1 MFTCETE
8 IRCYKRAEVERKLI
22 MYLENINS
30 PDDIKKLEV
39 SQLQT
44 LADETRS
51 ALINKLSKAGGHQG
65 PNLGVVE
72 LTVAM
77 HYVFDSPKDKIV
89 FDVSHQ
95 CYPHKILTGRKGA
108 YLDEAH
114 FHDVTGYTN
123 PKESEH
129 DMFIVGHTSTSVSLA
144 LGLAKGR
151 DLNRHSENIIA
162 LIGDGSLSG
171 GEALEALNYAG
182 EYDKNLI
189 IIVNDNDQ
197 SIAENHGG
205 LYKTLKKL
213 RETNG
218 VAEDN
223 LFRAMGLDYRYLE
236 DGHDTAKLVELF
248 ESVKKIDHPVVL
260 HIHTIKGKGLPYA
273 EKDRESWHAGGPFHI
288 EDGSPLYP
296 DHGGEN
302 VVFECLKELLDTNE
316 KAIVLNAATPM
327 GLGFVQGVREEYVER
342 GQFIDVGIAEE
353 NAVAMT
359 SGIAKN
365 GGTAVFG
372 TFAPFFQR
380 TYDQMSHDVC
390 LNDSPATFLITSPG
404 VFGSNSN
411 THLALCDIQMFAHI
425 PNLIYLA
432 PSSKEE
438 FVQMFRYATTQK
450 KHPVAIRAIG
460 NLRTTGIADDTD
472 YSILKSKIER
482 RGSGV
487 ALIAVSGLLTMAL
500 EVADKVKEQ
509 TGRNITVI
517 NPRFVSGVDEK
528 LLVTLKK
535 DHRLV
540 ITIED
545 GELMGGYGQNVAVFY
560 GDSDMFVHCHGL
572 SKEFHTEFK
581 AEELLDEHGI
591 SVEKITAEIIAAFE
605 SE

>member
-1 MFTCETE
+1 M
-8 IRCYKRAEVERKLI
+8 K
-22 MYLENINS
+22 MYLEKINGPS
-30 PDDIKKLEV
+30 DIKKLEV
-39 SQLQT
+39 SQLKT
-44 LADETRS
+44 LADETRA
-51 ALINKLSKAGGHQG
+51 ALINKISKAGGHQG

-72 LTVAM
+72 LTVAL

-95 CYPHKILTGRKGA
+95 CYPHKILTGRKEA
-108 YLDEAH
+108 FLDDAH

-123 PKESEH
+123 PNESEH

-151 DLNRHSENIIA
+151 DLNKGSENIIA

-171 GEALEALNYAG
+171 GEALEALDYAG

-213 RETNG
+213 RESNG
-218 VAEDN
+218 TAKDN
-223 LFRAMGLDYRYLE
+223 LFCAMGLDYRYLD

-248 ESVKKIDHPVVL
+248 ESVKGIDHPVVL

-273 EKDRESWHAGGPFHI
+273 EKDRESWHAGGPFHV
-288 EDGSPLYP
+288 EDGSPIYP
-296 DHGGEN
+296 DEGGEN
-302 VVFECLKELLDTNE
+302 VVFNCLKELLDTNE
-316 KAIVLNAATPM
+316 NAIVLNAATPM

-353 NAVAMT
+353 NAVAMAG
-359 SGIAKN
+359 GIARN

-390 LNDSPATFLITSPG
+390 LNNSPATFLILSPG
-404 VFGSNSN
+404 AYGMNSN
-411 THLALCDIQMFAHI
+411 THIALCDIQMFAHI

-432 PSSKEE
+432 PASNEE
-438 FVQMFRYATTQK
+438 FTQMFRYATTQK
-450 KHPVAIRAIG
+450 EHPVAIRVVG
-460 NLRTTGIADDTD
+460 NLKSTGVADDTD
-472 YSILKSKIER
+472 YSVLKNKIER
-482 RGSGV
+482 RGGKV
-487 ALIAVSGLLTMAL
+487 ALIAVGGLVPMAL
-500 EVADKVKEQ
+500 EVADKVKAK
-509 TGRNITVI
+509 TGVEITVI
-517 NPRFVSGVDEK
+517 DPRFVSGVDKE
-528 LLVTLKK
+528 LLNELKA
-535 DHRLV
+535 DHSLV

-545 GELMGGYGQNVAVFY
+545 GEVMGGYGQNIAAFY
-560 GDSDMFVHCHGL
+560 GDSEMRVHCHGI
-572 SKEFHTEFK
+572 SKAFHTEFK
-581 AEELLDEHGI
+581 AEELLDAHGI
-591 SVEKITAEIIAAFE
+591 SVDKLTAEITD
-605 SE
+605 SLK